1 MSTIILPRH
10 ENPLGLPKAGTPP
23 RLQRRLPDRT
33 PIKGVAKVVVV
44 SSAKGGVGKSTV
56 AANLSLAFARQGYRT
71 GILDTDIFGPSI
83 PVLFNLSG
91 EPRLSNDNMLV
102 PMSNYGVKTMS
113 MGYLVPEGQ
122 VVAWRGLM
130 VSRALTQLLRDVA
143 WDGLDV
149 LVMDLPPGTGDIQ
162 LSIAQQVIVD
172 GAVVVTTP
180 HTLAVQDAVRGIQLF
195 RKANVPLLGVVQN
208 MSVFCCPGCQTET
221 HIFGK
226 GEGVRKACSELD
238 VPLLADIPLHPF
250 IGDDAHRGKPT
261 VVSEPE
267 SSRAE
272 AFLTLAK
279 DIGAKI
285 GLSSRT

>member
-1 MSTIILPRH
+1 ML
-10 ENPLGLPKAGTPP
+10 K
-23 RLQRRLPDRT
+23 RRLPDRT
-33 PIKGVAKVVVV
+33 PIKGVGKVVIV

-56 AANLSLAFARQGYRT
+56 AANLSLAFARQGHRT

-83 PVLFNLSG
+83 PTLFNLSG
-91 EPRLSNDNMLV
+91 EPRLSSNNQLI

-130 VSRALTQLLRDVA
+130 VSRALSQLLREVD

-149 LVMDLPPGTGDIQ
+149 LVLDLPPGTGDTQ
-162 LSIAQQVIVD
+162 LSIAQQVVVD
-172 GAVVVTTP
+172 GAIVVTTP
-180 HTLAVQDAVRGIQLF
+180 HTLAVQDAVRGINLF

-208 MSVFCCPGCQTET
+208 MSVFCCPNCQTET

-226 GEGVRKACSELD
+226 ADGVQAACAKLD
-238 VPLLADIPLHPF
+238 VPLLADIPLHMF

-261 VVSEPE
+261 VVSEPN
-267 SSRAE
+267 SGRAA
-272 AFLTLAK
+272 AFLKLAK
-279 DIGAKI
+279 DVGDQI
-285 GLSSRT
+285 GLRS

>member
-1 MSTIILPRH
+1 ML
-10 ENPLGLPKAGTPP
+10 N
-23 RLQRRLPDRT
+23 RRLPART
-33 PIKGVAKVVVV
+33 PIKGVGKVVIV

-56 AANLSLAFARQGYRT
+56 AANLSLAFARQGHRT

-83 PVLFNLSG
+83 PTLFNLS
-91 EPRLSNDNMLV
+91 DNQLI

-130 VSRALTQLLRDVA
+130 VSRALTQLLREVD
-143 WDGLDV
+143 WDSLDV
-149 LVMDLPPGTGDIQ
+149 LVLDLPPGTGDTQ
-162 LSIAQQVIVD
+162 LSIAQQVVVD

-208 MSVFCCPGCQTET
+208 MSVFCCPNCKTET

-226 GEGVRKACSELD
+226 ADGVQAACAELD
-238 VPLLADIPLHPF
+238 VPLLADIPLHMF

-261 VVSEPE
+261 VVSEPN
-267 SSRAE
+267 SSRAA
-272 AFLTLAK
+272 AFLKLAK
-279 DIGAKI
+279 DVGDKI
-285 GLSSRT
+285 GLRS